1 MRYFIL
7 AFYFILFFS
16 TSFAEEGRIR
26 MLESP
31 DGERDMEKLM
41 EKVSE
46 SCNSKDF
53 KEFMGCFTKK
63 RATSIRKKMKECF
76 TKHDVE
82 MEILSVEPTKEDED
96 SKEFVLKYSWDADN
110 VQNKSVITSIV
121 VAKKENNEW
130 KIDSEKIQEANH
142 IPKKNQVQNAQMNFG
157 GGGQVVL
164 NPNDDF
170 LPRDIAKRPG
180 GCANGQCG
188 IR

>member
-7 AFYFILFFS
+7 FILFSFS
-16 TSFAEEGRIR
+16 VSLAEEGRIK
-26 MLESP
+26 MIDSP

-41 EKVSE
+41 EKVSD

-53 KEFMGCFTKK
+53 QEFMSCFTKK
-63 RATSIRKKMKECF
+63 RASSIRKKMKECF
-76 TKHDVE
+76 AKHDVE
-82 MEILSVEPTKEDED
+82 MEILSVEPTSENEN
-96 SKEFVLKYSWDADN
+96 SKEFILKYSWDADN
-110 VQNKSVITSIV
+110 VQNKSIITSLC

-142 IPKKNQVQNAQMNFG
+142 TPKKEQTKNVQINFG
-157 GGGQVVL
+157 GAGQVVL

-170 LPRDIAKRPG
+170 LPRDIVKRPG

-188 IR
+188 VR